1 MINYIDNRAFLYI
14 FYKIRGNSNYKKKT
28 NYIVNN
34 NLLSYLFVKSLYKS
48 KYINSYD
55 NKYILFI

>member
-1 MINYIDNRAFLYI
+1 MINYIDNRVFLYI
-14 FYKIRGNSNYKKKT
+14 FYKIRDNSIYKKKT
-28 NYIVNN
+28 NYIEY
-34 NLLSYLFVKSLYKS
+34 NLLSYQFVKSLYKS